1 MTVQTNRMTD
11 QHKRVPRWLRQVS
24 RFGFAF
30 FFIKG
35 VAWMMLPL
43 ALWLMD

>member
-1 MTVQTNRMTD
+1 MTFHTNSTTNPHHRL
-11 QHKRVPRWLRQVS
+11 PPWLRRVGKL
-24 RFGFAF
+24 GFAF